1 MQNISNQQGTP
12 LQIDPNTL
20 EDVACKECGHLLFDT
35 AVKMKRI
42 SAIQSPTG
50 KSELIQIQ
58 VNVCRDCGTEVST
71 LELAK

>member
-1 MQNISNQQGTP
+1 MQNISQQGTP

-20 EDVACKECGHLLFDT
+20 EDVGCKECGCLLFDT

-58 VNVCRDCGTEVST
+58 VNVCRDCGTEVNPN
-71 LELAK
+71 ELSQ